1 MTTPNAEILS
11 RIVDE
16 IHRRQRF
23 VISSHVRPDGDA
35 IGSQLAMAYAL
46 RRLGKQVRIVD
57 GDKPPT
63 PLRVF
68 PGVHEIEVMSA
79 IDDAGDAVIV
89 MECGDL
95 ARTGVSGFER
105 GYVINIDHHPGNT
118 MYGALNWF
126 DLSAAACGEMVFDLV
141 EALGVPLTTE
151 IAVHV
156 YIAILTDTGSFH
168 YSNITPKTFDI
179 CRRCVEAGVDPPAV
193 ARSIFD
199 SNNLGR
205 LKLFGAVLSKMEL
218 DPTGRLATVYVDQ
231 QLATDCGG
239 TYEDTEGLINLP
251 LTVKEIQAVVFFKEN
266 GPNDWR
272 ISMRSKGEIDINA
285 VAKQFGGG
293 GHKNAS
299 GCSARGRFEDLKKR
313 FGELITAQIDR
324 IDRGQTP
331 WTESSFSTSRRGLRR
346 TMSWRR
352 RAGCLAKSASAT
364 RERST
369 RSPRAC
375 CRWPAAAPP
384 GSCDF

>member
-1 MTTPNAEILS
+1 MTTTATTDTLA

-23 VISSHVRPDGDA
+23 VLSSHVRPDGDA

-46 RRLGKQVRIVD
+46 RHLGKQVRIID
-57 GDKPPT
+57 GDTPPT
-63 PLRVF
+63 PLLVF
-68 PGVHEIEVMSA
+68 PGVEDIEVMKT
-79 IDDAGDAVIV
+79 IDDPGDAVIV

-105 GYVINIDHHPGNT
+105 GFVINIDHHPGNT
-118 MYGALNWF
+118 MYGAVNWF
-126 DLSAAACGEMVFDLV
+126 DLSAAACGEMVFSLV
-141 EALGVPLTTE
+141 DALGVPLTKE
-151 IAVHV
+151 IATHV

-168 YSNITPKTFDI
+168 YSNVTPKTFEI

-193 ARSIFD
+193 ARCIFD

-218 DPTGRLATVYVDQ
+218 DRTGRLATVYVDQ
-231 QLATDCGG
+231 QLANECGG

-266 GPNDWR
+266 GLDDWR
-272 ISMRSKGEIDINA
+272 ISMRSKGEVDINA

-299 GCSARGRFEDLKKR
+299 GCSAKGPFEDLKKQ
-313 FGELITAQIDR
+313 FADLILKQIDK
-324 IDRGQTP
+324 IP
-331 WTESSFSTSRRGLRR
+331 VIS
-346 TMSWRR
+346 
-352 RAGCLAKSASAT
+352 
-364 RERST
+364 
-369 RSPRAC
+369 
-375 CRWPAAAPP
+375 
-384 GSCDF
+384 